1 VLVVETMR
9 KIIMEVERNEYR
21 YNREEDLKPLP
32 HSPTFLSDAVCYNAC
47 KLAEDAEAEA
57 LVGMTQSG
65 YTAFTLSSY
74 RPRSILYIFTK
85 ERTLVNQLS
94 LSWGVR
100 AFFYEEEESIDDIIH
115 DQTTILKQRGF
126 LKPGD
131 VVVNT
136 GSIPVEQHLPTNM
149 IKVSKVD

>member
-1 VLVVETMR
+1 M
-9 KIIMEVERNEYR
+9 
-21 YNREEDLKPLP
+21 
-32 HSPTFLSDAVCYNAC
+32 
-47 KLAEDAEAEA
+47 
-57 LVGMTQSG
+57 
-65 YTAFTLSSY
+65 LSSY